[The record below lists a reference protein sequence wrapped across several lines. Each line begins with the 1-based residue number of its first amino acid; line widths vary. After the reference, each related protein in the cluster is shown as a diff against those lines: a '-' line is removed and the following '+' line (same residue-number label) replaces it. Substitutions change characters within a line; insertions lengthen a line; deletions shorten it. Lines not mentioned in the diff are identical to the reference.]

1 MIKEAI
7 VLCGGQGTRLHPVVP
22 DVPKALAPVCGRPM
36 LDYILMDLY
45 AQGIERVVLATGY
58 GHDQIVSAVATNL
71 VGERDMEI
79 DFSREPRPLGT
90 GGALRLALDKT
101 IGQAVVVV
109 NGDTFS
115 EMNVRKMFRYALGRN
130 TSIIWTARRP
140 TACPELEMR
149 VRVDEISDTGTVTA
163 IEYGYSGPINGGAY
177 LFIREHLEM
186 MVSGMPYSLEDDVL
200 PSLAATVKLTAVNGL
215 YPLLDIGTPER
226 YAAAQDFESCWKTIC
241 RCYMVARHLR
251 DARFV
256 LQLMLEPQLLE
267 AIDAAAFE
275 IALALKS
282 GGKVLV
288 CGNGGSAAEAQH
300 LAAEL
305 MGRLKPHSQR
315 GPLPAI
321 ALTADP
327 VFLTAQANDVGFE
340 SVFAR
345 QVEALGRPGD
355 VLIAISTSGKS
366 PNVLQAMDAA
376 AKVPM
381 GIIAMGGPRGFHTSH
396 PRRPI
401 DIPFSPIMQQA
412 TMRSQ
417 EAHLVVIHVLCDLIE
432 QYLKTR
438 NDNEA

>member
-7 VLCGGQGTRLHPVVP
+7 VLCGGQGTRLQPVVP
-22 DVPKALAPVCGRPM
+22 DVPKALALVCGRPM
-36 LDYILMDLY
+36 LEYILMDLY
-45 AQGIERVVLATGY
+45 AQGIERVVLATGH
-58 GHDQIVSAVATNL
+58 GHDQIVTAVATNMM
-71 VGERDMEI
+71 GERDMEI
-79 DFSREPRPLGT
+79 VFSREPRPLGT
-90 GGALRLALDKT
+90 GGALRLALNKT
-101 IGQAVVVV
+101 VGQAVVVV

-115 EMNVRKMFRYALGRN
+115 GMDAKKMFMYALGRT
-130 TSIIWTARRP
+130 TSVVWTARRP
-140 TACPELEMR
+140 KGDTAQELR
-149 VRVDEISDTGTVTA
+149 VRVDEISETGMVTSMA
-163 IEYGYSGPINGGAY
+163 YGSSGPVNGGAY
-177 LFIREHLEM
+177 LFIREHLGM
-186 MVSGMPYSLEDDVL
+186 MVSGKPYSLEDDVL
-200 PSLAATVKLTAVNGL
+200 PSLVAQAKLTAVHGSL
-215 YPLLDIGTPER
+215 AIVDIGTPER
-226 YAAAQDFESCWKTIC
+226 YVTAQETTMVWKGIVE
-241 RCYMVARHLR
+241 YYEIARHLR

-256 LQLMLEPQLLE
+256 LQLMLEPRLFE
-267 AIDAAAFE
+267 GIAAAAFK
-275 IALALKS
+275 IAQALRS

-315 GPLPAI
+315 APLAAI

-366 PNVLQAMDAA
+366 PNVLKAMDAA

-381 GIIAMGGPRGFHTSH
+381 DIIAMGGPRGFHTSH
-396 PRRPI
+396 PRKPI
-401 DIPFSPIMQQA
+401 DIPFSPIMCQA

-417 EAHLVVIHVLCDLIE
+417 EAHLVVIHILCDLVE
-432 QYLKTR
+432 RYLSEGQR
-438 NDNEA
+438 